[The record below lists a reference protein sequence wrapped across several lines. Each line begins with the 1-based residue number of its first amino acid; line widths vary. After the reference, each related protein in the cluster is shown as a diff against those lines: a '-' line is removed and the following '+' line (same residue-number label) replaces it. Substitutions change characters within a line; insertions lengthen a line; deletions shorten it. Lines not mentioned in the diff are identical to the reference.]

1 VFVKPPASVDS
12 LEASIAWGGGV
23 AEYVNKGLP
32 KYMELEFE
40 AVLRPLL
47 LFCKKRYASIKYET
61 AAGGKMYHRGL
72 QIVRRDSSPFVR
84 ETMQQLFDKVLL
96 HQDVE
101 GALALAQQRVGA
113 LLSGEV
119 PLEKLILSRALR
131 AEYKNEKQ
139 AHVQLVKKIE
149 KRSPGSEPKPGDR
162 VQYVMVPALE
172 IS

>member
-1 VFVKPPASVDS
+1 
-12 LEASIAWGGGV
+12 V